1 MPSIAENL
9 QTLINIKNGLK
20 DALNRQG
27 KAPTNAMGSYAGLID
42 GLENPERVVY
52 TVTLDG
58 ENEVFAQLYGEEKV
72 QLTATPNDI
81 REGSVAITETGVITG
96 EKFIPS
102 YISAHGAKLTPAN
115 KPVTLSS
122 YESIYDQIMVTLAP
136 FESSINES
144 VAIRYVSIGDSIYDV
159 TTGSKVSD
167 IKKDIA
173 NEQIVLGI
181 TPTEKSVLRYFVLRE
196 EV

>member
-20 DALNRQG
+20 EALNRQG

-58 ENEVFAQLYGEEKV
+58 ENEVFAQLHGEEKV

-102 YISAHGAKLTPAN
+102 YISRYGKKYVLANSEAVITGAATDYK
-115 KPVTLSS
+115 
-122 YESIYDQIMVTLAP
+122 QIMISIAP
-136 FESSINES
+136 FDSSLDASVGIN
-144 VAIRYVSIGDSIYDV
+144 YVSVDDSVYDV
-159 TTGSKVSD
+159 NTGLKVAS
-167 IKKDIA
+167 ITKDVANDRVNLGVIA
-173 NEQIVLGI
+173 
-181 TPTEKSVLRYFVLRE
+181 TEKSVLRYFLVEE